1 MPLLWR
7 LTLSLAAGLALLG
20 LGLGLSVY
28 RAVELDLQRDFVRD
42 LRALAHVQGQLAL
55 REDGVSLSRV
65 PIAALADELGEP
77 EAFLLTPSGE
87 VIETLSDAPPPRLPR
102 EFLARAAS
110 GQTVDGLQGERRGWL
125 SLLDPAPTVHTRLV
139 AEPISAFRAGRFE
152 VAYLLV
158 LRARDEGT
166 VAALGRVRRE
176 VLTWLAAGLALS
188 VLAGYL
194 LARVIAAPVSEMAQT
209 ARAVRSGDL
218 GARAPERG
226 RKDELGALG
235 RDLNAMLERLE
246 ALVSAQR
253 RFTADAAHDLRT
265 PLAVLR
271 GEVDLALRRPRSA
284 EDYRA
289 ALTRM
294 QSDLAALSQL
304 AEDLLTLARLEG
316 SEVTFTDQRPPLPL
330 PEVLERPLGTALS
343 LARQTGRRLET
354 DLAPGV
360 WLRGDPALLGRA
372 LLNLL
377 TNALTHG
384 GNARLRVSRSA
395 RGEVVFEVEDDG
407 PGVPPELRGEALFT
421 RFARGERSA
430 GSGLG
435 VAIAREVARVHG
447 GWLSYRGPPDGP
459 STFTLRLPSALPEV
473 PEHHAENKPP
483 RT

>member
-1 MPLLWR
+1 MPLVWR
-7 LTLSLAAGLALLG
+7 LTLSLAAVLALLG
-20 LGLGLSVY
+20 VGLGLSVY

-42 LRALAHVQGQLAL
+42 LRALAYVQAQLAL

-65 PIAALADELGEP
+65 PIAALGDELGEP
-77 EAFLLTPSGE
+77 EAFLLTPTGE
-87 VIETLSDAPPPRLPR
+87 VIETLSDAPPPRLSR
-102 EFLARAAS
+102 AFLARAAS
-110 GQTVDGLQGERRGWL
+110 GQTVDGLQGERRGGL
-125 SLLDPAPTVHTRLV
+125 SLFDPAPAVHTRLV
-139 AEPISAFRAGRFE
+139 AEPISAFSAGRFE

-188 VLAGYL
+188 VPIGYL

-209 ARAVRSGDL
+209 ARAVRGGDL
-218 GARAPERG
+218 RARVPERG
-226 RKDELGALG
+226 RGDELGALG

-265 PLAVLR
+265 PIAVLR

-284 EDYRA
+284 EEYRDT
-289 ALTRM
+289 LSRM
-294 QSDLAALSQL
+294 RGDLAGLSTL

-316 SEVTFTDQRPPLPL
+316 SAVGAPGEAAPVPAS
-330 PEVLERPLGTALS
+330 EVLERPLSTAHA
-343 LARQTGRRLET
+343 LARQRGRRLDT

-360 WLRGDPALLGRA
+360 WVRGDPALLGRA

-384 GNARLRVSRSA
+384 GDARLRVRRSE
-395 RGEVVFEVEDDG
+395 GGNEVVFEVEDSG

-421 RFARGERSA
+421 RFARGERSE

-447 GWLSYRGPPDGP
+447 GHLSYRGPPDGP
-459 STFTLRLPSALPEV
+459 STFTLRLPAAPVDVRGDL
-473 PEHHAENKPP
+473 
-483 RT
+483 